1 MEILELK
8 ITMTEVRVLVDEL
21 TTEQAYL
28 KRELVSK
35 HKLEENI
42 QNGAK
47 RDKTMRIQKRS

>member
-35 HKLEENI
+35 P
-42 QNGAK
+42 
-47 RDKTMRIQKRS
+47 S